1 MEIKL
6 YLRMLQKGW
15 WIILLAGLV
24 ALASSLVVSFL
35 TPPQYSA
42 TARFIIIPS
51 PSLKTSGEVINSL
64 NTLDRVS
71 VVATY
76 VEVMNSQKIFEDS
89 LAFLNLNPD
98 SMEGYIVQA
107 LALPSSSVLE
117 LTVTGSDPNL
127 VAELSNAIGQ
137 QTIIFANSINFILT
151 INFLDIATPPTDPI
165 SPQPLRDAGLA
176 LVIGVVIGSVFAILS
191 EQIRIPFEVYKQ
203 RLNIDSMTGVYNSRY
218 FRRII
223 EEMISEDPDRNF
235 SIGVVEINGL
245 RDLLESLPPSGLQQL
260 LQKVTDIL
268 RNELRGNDVI
278 GRWDDV
284 SFSILL
290 PETLGNATSKTFDRI
305 YQALSSPIE
314 LPQFDITINL
324 DPHIGGVVYSN
335 RITTQELFSKTNNSL
350 DEARRSGVKPVYLWE
365 MNSPFWTDKDSN

>member
-24 ALASSLVVSFL
+24 ALVSSLVVSFL
-35 TPPQYSA
+35 TLPQYSA

-98 SMEGYIVQA
+98 SMEGYTVQA

-290 PETLGNATSKTFDRI
+290 PETPGNATSKTFDRI

-314 LPQFDITINL
+314 LSQFDITINL

-335 RITTQELFSKTNNSL
+335 RITTQELFSKANNSL
-350 DEARRSGVKPVYLWE
+350 DEARRSSVKPVYLWE